1 MERHF
6 WQMRFGGGGGSGN
19 AHKIRH
25 TIQTIGVSLCH
36 RISCLTKIY
45 LLSITSRNTEV
56 DLNYRSLVL
65 WQRFAIFASLRIERR
80 KKWKKTARAKSS
92 FSHSSCTKGNGEWS
106 RNAYERLPAAK
117 KRFSSYVFDTNSL
130 PSMESMLLVREKKCQ
145 FNFCRKND
153 VAVEFCGREWELRL
167 KMIAAVIG
175 GQCVLCGTCASML
188 FEAST

>member
-1 MERHF
+1 MKECKRRLIKIDNLFSTPINFIPFINLALMERHF
-6 WQMRFGGGGGSGN
+6 WQMRIGGGGGGSGS

-80 KKWKKTARAKSS
+80 KKWKKN
-92 FSHSSCTKGNGEWS
+92 CS
-106 RNAYERLPAAK
+106 RQELILALKLYERK
-117 KRFSSYVFDTNSL
+117 WRVI
-130 PSMESMLLVREKKCQ
+130 KKCLWKIA
-145 FNFCRKND
+145 C
-153 VAVEFCGREWELRL
+153 CWE
-167 KMIAAVIG
+167 K
-175 GQCVLCGTCASML
+175 VL
-188 FEAST
+188 

>member
-6 WQMRFGGGGGSGN
+6 WQMRIGGGGGGSGS

-65 WQRFAIFASLRIERR
+65 WQRFAIFTSLRIERR
-80 KKWKKTARAKSS
+80 KKWKKMLSPRA
-92 FSHSSCTKGNGEWS
+92 HSRTQVVRKEMASDQEMPMKDCLLLREG
-106 RNAYERLPAAK
+106 
-117 KRFSSYVFDTNSL
+117 SL
-130 PSMESMLLVREKKCQ
+130 ATFLTLIHFLSWNRCYWYEKKCQ